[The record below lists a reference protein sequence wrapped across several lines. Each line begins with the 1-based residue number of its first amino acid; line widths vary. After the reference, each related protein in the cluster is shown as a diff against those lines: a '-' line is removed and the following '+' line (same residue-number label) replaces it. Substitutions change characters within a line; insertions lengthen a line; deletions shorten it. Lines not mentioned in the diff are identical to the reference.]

1 MSALGTNRL
10 LSATSRSYYVSTSMV
25 PPRAETVKPINAM
38 FPQFGDVT
46 RIWPLSKD
54 CCNAL
59 HNLASAVP
67 RQLRKCKASIVFGL
81 QSEWA

>member
-46 RIWPLSKD
+46 RIWPLYVPPVWGCD
-54 CCNAL
+54 P
-59 HNLASAVP
+59 HLAP
-67 RQLRKCKASIVFGL
+67 LEGL
-81 QSEWA
+81 LQCTP